1 MNEIIEELE
10 QIGTELFSKY
20 GTDSYAIR
28 CQLHDTKEK
37 LKSLNIGSVM
47 HMLPDLK
54 SKSLTLFLEEYKN
67 LASKDVLT
75 KVWEYG
81 NNQWENGY
89 SQGKY
94 NPDFD

>member
-1 MNEIIEELE
+1 MEKLDILIKELE
-10 QIGTELFSKY
+10 LYQGGLIGNNTILQRLFVVRKEVELHFSLQ
-20 GTDSYAIR
+20 G
-28 CQLHDTKEK
+28 
-37 LKSLNIGSVM
+37 VM
-47 HMLPDLK
+47 NPLPDLK
-54 SKSLTLFLEEYKN
+54 SKSLNLFLDEYKN

-94 NPDFD
+94 NTDFD